1 MEHFNFDND
10 MAKLFGG
17 IILIVLSI
25 LYLNK
30 GGDVKIIGDIMIAFS
45 AFYVG
50 STFFSQKK

>member
-1 MEHFNFDND
+1 MGNFNFDND

-17 IILIVLSI
+17 LILIVLSI

-50 STFFSQKK
+50 STFFSNKQ